1 MPLFKQGFQIPFS
14 ANGKLPSCVRDVNA
28 VLASRWRHE
37 WPYPSDAVRVMAMN
51 FYKKLIFVLLCCFC
65 ACRQH
70 TIIAEE
76 IVATE
81 ADSVADSNADTDSDA
96 DSESASVHEADTGDS
111 EVGSASD
118 TIRDS
123 DSGTDSGIEDETD
136 TETETL
142 TESGS
147 DTPMDTGSDTD
158 SIENCDVPDAFLWTG
173 RVELVSPDEPA
184 GMIAIKDPTAVIIEK
199 NLHIYATLNVQDE
212 TTAGGTRLGMVY
224 LTGTDW
230 SEVTAVQKV
239 ATDSNP
245 NLTPYK
251 AAPQLFFFSPRQE
264 WYLVYQIDNQVPAYS
279 TSSDPTDVL
288 SWSAPTEFMDVLPD
302 VEGFGWD
309 YWVICDEM
317 NCFLFF
323 TRANGVLYR
332 AQTTL
337 DAFPDGFRADTT
349 VEVMRDPNVN
359 ALYEGCSVYR
369 IAGTEKYLLLVEAFG
384 SNGRYYRSWTSNGL
398 DGEWAVLAADD
409 SNPFVSRNNVG
420 NISDIP
426 ECGIE
431 HGELVRRNPDETM
444 TVNTCA
450 MQFMFSCLTRT
461 SVVGVNEYFYY
472 SLGLVDS
479 IQ

>member
-1 MPLFKQGFQIPFS
+1 M
-14 ANGKLPSCVRDVNA
+14 V
-28 VLASRWRHE
+28 
-37 WPYPSDAVRVMAMN
+37 MN
-51 FYKKLIFVLLCCFC
+51 FYKKLIFVFLSCFC
-65 ACRQH
+65 GCGQH

-81 ADSVADSNADTDSDA
+81 VDSVADSNSDTDSDTDSDRADA
-96 DSESASVHEADTGDS
+96 DSESASAPEADTGDS
-111 EVGSASD
+111 EVGSALD
-118 TIRDS
+118 VVTDS
-123 DSGTDSGIEDETD
+123 DSGTDSGTEDETD
-136 TETETL
+136 IDTETQ
-142 TESGS
+142 TEGGS
-147 DTPMDTGSDTD
+147 NTQMETGSDTD
-158 SIENCDVPDAFLWTG
+158 SVETCDFPDAFSWNG
-173 RVELVSPDEPA
+173 RVELVFPDEPA
-184 GMIAIKDPTAVIIEK
+184 GMIAIKDPTAVIIEE
-199 NLHIYATLNVQDE
+199 NWHIYATVNVQDE
-212 TTAGGTRLGMVY
+212 TTAGGTQLGMVY

-230 SEVTAVQKV
+230 SDVTAARKV
-239 ATDSNP
+239 AADSNP
-245 NLTPYK
+245 NLAPYK

-279 TSSDPTDVL
+279 TSSEPTGVM
-288 SWSAPTEFMDVLPD
+288 SWSAPTEFMDVPPD
-302 VEGFGWD
+302 VEGLGWD
-309 YWVICDEM
+309 YWVICDET

-332 AQTTL
+332 AQTTI

-349 VEVMRDPNVN
+349 VEVMRDLNVN

-384 SNGRYYRSWTSNGL
+384 SNGRYYRSWTSTGL

-426 ECGIE
+426 DCGIE

-450 MQFMFSCLTRT
+450 MQFMFSCLTHT
-461 SVVGVNEYFYY
+461 SVVGENEHFYY
-472 SLGLVDS
+472 GLGLLES
-479 IQ
+479 TQ